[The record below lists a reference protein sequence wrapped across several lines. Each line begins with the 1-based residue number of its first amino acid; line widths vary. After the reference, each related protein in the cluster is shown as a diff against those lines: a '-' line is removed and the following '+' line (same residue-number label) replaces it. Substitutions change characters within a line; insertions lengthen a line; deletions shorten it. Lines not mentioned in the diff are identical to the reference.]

1 MAKNTSYQEAL
12 LEDLKAE
19 LENILSDISESDKA
33 SELQLQFLEH
43 VSSFL
48 GGFNISQYHSLL
60 DIERYE
66 YNLNV
71 AEEFAVK
78 IKKSPLPS
86 SILLGILATENL
98 NNIEKKSKGVYYT
111 DYRLASLM
119 GQKMANRYSELVQNK
134 QESISIIDP
143 SCGSGI
149 LLCSFLEEIKDCYAI
164 DTIISNNIYAIDI
177 SKHAIRAAL
186 LSISSYTANLDVI
199 SSLKEH
205 LLLADS
211 LNEKQSLVNLVSPKG
226 FDMIIGNPP
235 WEKLKLTRHEF
246 ELSNGNTI
254 HYGTLFD
261 KLSQDQLNEFNQ
273 KKLALKK
280 YAKETKY
287 IKETKGE
294 KDLYVAFLNL
304 GLDLLK
310 ENGEMIQL
318 IPASLIR
325 NQQTA
330 TLRKA
335 MINNSI
341 SMSIKLFDNKA
352 RYFQIDGR
360 FKFVMLQL
368 RKGTGSKQISFS
380 VNNSKTKDPI
390 EIKTKELEKIRPDFS
405 LPEVNTKD
413 EWNLFYK
420 ISNTFPSFGM
430 KNSIWEHSYNR
441 EIDMTLD
448 KNMFITGIQNIREGL
463 IPILEGRMIHQF
475 ITGAKAYISGSGRK
489 ARWEQSIFNNIS
501 NFRSQY
507 YIKEDSL
514 SYSQLEKT
522 KKWRVG
528 FCDITGQTNERTML
542 AAYVPPG
549 CICGNKVPT
558 IEFIHEE
565 QFPRLSILWL
575 AIANSFIFDWL
586 IRKVITT
593 NANFFI
599 VDSIPIPIVNT
610 SNILA
615 SKIIELTENI
625 IFRQNAS
632 YTWETGEIR
641 AKIDA
646 LIANLYGLNKNELD
660 IILNDFPIVDKLQ
673 PKVENELN
681 SNITKDI
688 IALEFLKTKENYE
701 TEIKILNDKIT
712 LYKKAGA
719 IPFVP
724 SQFKTQNYDRVR
736 N

>member
-1 MAKNTSYQEAL
+1 MAKNISYQDAL
-12 LEDLKAE
+12 LENLKTE
-19 LENILSDISESDKA
+19 LGNILSDISESDKS
-33 SELQLQFLEH
+33 SELQLQFLEQ

-60 DIERYE
+60 NIERYE

-71 AEEFAVK
+71 AEEFADK
-78 IKKSPLPS
+78 IKKSPLPN

-149 LLCSFLEEIKDCYAI
+149 LLCSFLEEIKDCYPI
-164 DTIISNNIYAIDI
+164 DSVISNNIYAIDI
-177 SKHAIRAAL
+177 SKHAIRATL
-186 LSISSYTANLDVI
+186 LSISSYTANLNVI

-211 LNEKQSLVNLVSPKG
+211 LNEKQSLVSLVSQKG

-246 ELSNGNTI
+246 ELSNGNPI

-261 KLSQDQLNEFNQ
+261 ELSQEQLSEFTQ

-335 MINNSI
+335 MIESSI

-405 LPEVNTKD
+405 FPEVNTKD
-413 EWNLFYK
+413 EWNLFYR
-420 ISNTFPSFGM
+420 ISNTFPSFGS

-448 KNMFITGIQNIREGL
+448 KNLFITGIQNIKEGL
-463 IPILEGRMIHQF
+463 IPVLEGRMIHQF

-489 ARWEQSIFNNIS
+489 AIWEQSIFNNIS

-507 YIKEDSL
+507 HIKEDSL

-542 AAYVPPG
+542 AAYIPPG

-565 QFPRLSILWL
+565 EFPQLSILWL

-625 IFRQNAS
+625 IFKQNAS
-632 YTWETGEIR
+632 YIWETGEIR
-641 AKIDA
+641 AKIEA

-673 PKVENELN
+673 PKVENEVN

-688 IALEFLKTKENYE
+688 ITLEFLKTKENYE

-712 LYKKAGA
+712 SYKKAGA